1 MKKEY
6 INLKDNIIDFIKKV
20 VELNEDYV
28 INWDIIHRF
37 NKKYKLEDYIE
48 LILVN
53 FPDWLHYS
61 ELNRMLKKEYNL
73 DYTDTQI
80 LNWLWHYGFKN
91 IWLWT
96 YTLNSNDNYSWW
108 KTWDIIYLYLKDEWE
123 PKTLNDI
130 TKHVLSRKKINEW
143 TVIAAISWYKNENR
157 FVFYTDW
164 KIWLKE
170 WGLINERKKKE
181 VPEYEISI
189 SKAFDILKE
198 KKLIPSTFLSKE
210 LIEIFYSNFWDKISQ
225 NTWSIYTL
233 LKNKEKI
240 WEIIVR
246 SDWRNNIYS
255 LIK

>member
-48 LILVN
+48 IVLEN
-53 FPDWLHYS
+53 FPDWLHYL
-61 ELNRMLKKEYNL
+61 ELNKILKENYNL
-73 DYTDTQI
+73 DYTGTQI
-80 LNWLWHYGFKN
+80 LNWLSHYGFKN
-91 IWLWT
+91 IWLGT
-96 YTLNSNDNYSWW
+96 YTLNSNNNYSWW
-108 KTWDIIYLYLKDEWE
+108 KTWDIIYLYLKDQWE

-130 TKHVLSRKKINEW
+130 TNYVLSRKKINEW
-143 TVIAAISWYKNENR
+143 TIIAAISWYKNENR

-164 KIWLKE
+164 KVWLKE

-198 KKLIPSTFLSKE
+198 KDLIPSSFSSKE

-225 NTWSIYTL
+225 NTWWIYSL

-240 WEIIVR
+240 WEIIVK
-246 SDWRNNIYS
+246 SDSKNNIYS